1 MNTAPMNQ
9 RNIYFETLREQL
21 QTVKIIKGSTKID
34 KSTYKLQ
41 IFYLSKKKKKPGIFM
56 PGCFIQQRFLYSPTT
71 SNSTS
76 VWLPLPK
83 SITAL

>member
-34 KSTYKLQ
+34 KSTYKC
-41 IFYLSKKKKKPGIFM
+41 YLFL
-56 PGCFIQQRFLYSPTT
+56 CFLKLKSPAEF
-71 SNSTS
+71 SR
-76 VWLPLPK
+76 
-83 SITAL
+83 A